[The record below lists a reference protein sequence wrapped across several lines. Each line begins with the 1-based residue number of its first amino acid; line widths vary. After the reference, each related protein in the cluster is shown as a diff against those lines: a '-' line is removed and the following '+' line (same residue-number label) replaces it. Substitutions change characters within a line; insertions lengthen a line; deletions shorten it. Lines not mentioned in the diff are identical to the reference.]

1 MLTVAPL
8 SGPPAPIIADTINNH
23 GQSAASNPQFGQLN
37 RSNSLGANQRGGGE
51 SSHVQSGVSSL
62 SLLPSLDGGGV
73 KAVNVD
79 GGGGSRLKGPGGQPG
94 QLNGMPSKKSQ
105 STSKLSVKGEQG
117 NYQAEREVLLWWPR
131 ARVRQLG
138 TLLYL
143 YFLLTEKG
151 MMVIG
156 WLHTRTQ

>member
-1 MLTVAPL
+1 MITVAPL
-8 SGPPAPIIADTINNH
+8 SGPPAPIVAETINNH
-23 GQSAASNPQFGQLN
+23 GQSGASNQLN

-79 GGGGSRLKGPGGQPG
+79 GGGGGSRLKGPGGQPG

-117 NYQAEREVLLWWPR
+117 NYQAEREVLLW
-131 ARVRQLG
+131 
-138 TLLYL
+138 
-143 YFLLTEKG
+143 
-151 MMVIG
+151 
-156 WLHTRTQ
+156 